1 MPTQYDGNPT
11 NVQSP
16 AAAPGDVV
24 AVKMNLAVDG
34 DLMNVSS
41 TYQPFKVLADW
52 IAFLRDHKATFA
64 HTSGSGWHALTFGNF
79 RILIESF
86 NLDSTSTEPISTGH
100 SHGATFATRL
110 VSIPTRDND
119 QPLTMSVAYNT
130 ATSMIVH
137 PRYDSVTG
145 DAPYPVTIVTIG
157 LVA

>member
-1 MPTQYDGNPT
+1 MPTEYDGNPT
-11 NVQSP
+11 SAQSP
-16 AAAPGDVV
+16 ALSPGDAV
-24 AVKMNLAVDG
+24 AVKMNLPVDG
-34 DLMNVSS
+34 DLKNVSS
-41 TYQPFKVLADW
+41 IYQALKVAADW
-52 IAFLRDHKATFA
+52 IAFLRNFKATFA
-64 HTSGSGWHALTFGNF
+64 HTSGSGWHALTLGNF

-100 SHGATFATRL
+100 AHGATFATRL